1 MSQQELMQQHCW
13 HVAGPGYTRD
23 HRGTADP
30 RLPVEAAAA
39 PLPVVT
45 LPPFKA
51 TDVAKGTPVN
61 QPPVLL
67 LHGASCNSLRDS
79 SAVTGISVF
88 QQCLLRSVQML
99 RGIREQDG
107 GVWF

>member
-23 HRGTADP
+23 YKGTADP

-61 QPPVLL
+61 QPPVRCFCMVL
-67 LHGASCNSLRDS
+67 AATPS
-79 SAVTGISVF
+79 GIPV
-88 QQCLLRSVQML
+88 L
-99 RGIREQDG
+99 
-107 GVWF
+107 